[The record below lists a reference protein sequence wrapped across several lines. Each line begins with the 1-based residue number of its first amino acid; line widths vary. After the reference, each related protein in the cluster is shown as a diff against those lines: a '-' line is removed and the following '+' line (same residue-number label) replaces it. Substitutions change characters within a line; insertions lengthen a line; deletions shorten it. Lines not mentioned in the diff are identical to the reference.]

1 MKMSARTQRGS
12 ALVVVLLIFSL
23 AFSLG
28 VEVMYRQYH
37 AQARTENLLGWNH
50 RYQYAVAVEAVAIQG
65 LVDDLE
71 ADQLN
76 NEFLDDCVNE
86 QWAVSLP
93 PTPYGDA
100 TVSATV
106 QDLQGRFNINSLVT
120 GGANAWQ
127 REPEA
132 INQLQALLASL
143 IPDQQKA
150 VTLSQQLA
158 DWLDTNNLVDVA
170 GGAEDAEYR
179 IARTANSP
187 VLHESEMRAML
198 GFTAEDIPPNSPF
211 WSYFTALPPGTPLN
225 VNTAPK
231 PVLSALFYN
240 VGGQATADIVIQ
252 ARQKEPFTSVQDVMA
267 LAPFASLDAQA
278 RQQIN
283 NRLSVNSEYYQLS
296 VDVKADNGV
305 TRLVSRLQ
313 RPQQGLTRV
322 WSRTLEPVLGP
333 LEHACNPPSQT

>member
-1 MKMSARTQRGS
+1 MRIRARSQRGS

-23 AFSLG
+23 AFALG

-65 LVDDLE
+65 LIDDLE
-71 ADQLN
+71 ADQRD

-100 TVSATV
+100 IVSATV
-106 QDLQGRFNINSLVT
+106 QDLQGRFNLNSLVT
-120 GGANAWQ
+120 GGAGAWKQ
-127 REPEA
+127 EPEA
-132 INQLQALLASL
+132 ITQLQALLAQL

-150 VTLSQQLA
+150 VTLSQQMA
-158 DWLDTNNLVDVA
+158 DWLDTNNLVDVP

-179 IARTANSP
+179 IARTPNST
-187 VLHESEMRAML
+187 VLHESELRAML
-198 GFTAEDIPPNSPF
+198 GFAAEDIPPNSPF
-211 WSYFTALPPGTPLN
+211 WSYFTALPPGTPIN
-225 VNTAPK
+225 MNTAPK
-231 PVLSALFYN
+231 PVLSALFHN
-240 VGGQATADIVIQ
+240 AGGEAAANAVIQ
-252 ARQKEPFTSVQDVMA
+252 AREKQPFAAAQDVLA
-267 LAPFASLDAQA
+267 LSPFASLDAQA
-278 RQQIN
+278 RQQID
-283 NRLSVNSEYYQLS
+283 NRISVNSEYYQLS
-296 VDVKADNGV
+296 VDVKMDSGV

-313 RPQQGLTRV
+313 RPQQGVTRV

-333 LEHACNPPSQT
+333 LEAACNPPSET